1 MNRRTFFGA
10 LVGGTVSSRIAQGS
24 VRDTPDKFINRFT
37 LKTKFGDYF
46 FYWTGWKRSINTV
59 VNVGQWIAE
68 PADITQAPDPYPVPY
83 DREHPAFYATT
94 TGTGGA
100 LIHMNYIMDLTHK
113 EDQPLITDKS
123 SAKDKWDAQNEALN
137 RLIKYIEDYEHPP
150 KQYYVASNS
159 HISDR
164 TRAAFNMKP
173 GKLVYTPPWK
183 VMKGVE
189 IPHDGLTMRA
199 LRKVTNG

>member
-46 FYWTGWKRSINTV
+46 FYWTGWKRSISTV

-68 PADITQAPDPYPVPY
+68 PADITQAPDPYPVPF

-100 LIHMNYIMDLTHK
+100 LIHMNYMMDLSYQT
-113 EDQPLITDKS
+113 EYPLITDKS
-123 SAKDKWDAQNEALN
+123 STEEKWDAQNEALN

-150 KQYYVASNS
+150 IQYVINS
-159 HISDR
+159 HISLRDWD
-164 TRAAFNMKP
+164 NQKP
-173 GKLVYTPPWK
+173 GSLVYTPPPWK
-183 VMKGVE
+183 VAQGVE
-189 IPHDGLTMRA
+189 LPHDGLTMRA
-199 LRKVTNG
+199 LRKVVKGV